1 MDLRSVG
8 TLLAYSL
15 VDFSVLV
22 LRYHPDEKLSSGK
35 NEKTEREALE
45 MKTVPEAASL
55 ERSSDAGISGI
66 LRSLCIPMG
75 CHPPL

>member
-1 MDLRSVG
+1 
-8 TLLAYSL
+8 
-15 VDFSVLV
+15 
-22 LRYHPDEKLSSGK
+22 
-35 NEKTEREALE
+35 